1 MAKAE
6 TGYVRNEI
14 SKNMN
19 NPRTLENSQENCSN

>member
-1 MAKAE
+1 MAKAK
-6 TGYVRNEI
+6 TGYVGNEI